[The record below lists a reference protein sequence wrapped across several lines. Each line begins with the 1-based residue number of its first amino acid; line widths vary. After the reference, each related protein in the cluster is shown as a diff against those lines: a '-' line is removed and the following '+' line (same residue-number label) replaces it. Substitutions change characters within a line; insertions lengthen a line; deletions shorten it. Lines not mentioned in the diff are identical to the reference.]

1 MNSKKDD
8 LSMSGFHTIQMAFYI
23 WGYIMTTDL
32 ETLNKRY
39 NGLTAFDDFYILLNN
54 RNL

>member
-32 ETLNKRY
+32 ETLCSPNQPSATR
-39 NGLTAFDDFYILLNN
+39 
-54 RNL
+54 